1 MHVYIDETLF
11 LYTDILLTFILLH
24 TVGRMW
30 TIQIT
35 DHCLYYENWISWLI
49 VYLTRLFIII
59 IFTYRYNKIN
69 DYLRSFSQVVSTF
82 LRSCGVARRSLS
94 TWHIFFYRMAMF
106 QIQEVV
112 SVVLPFGASIFFPLF
127 LQNI

>member
-35 DHCLYYENWISWLI
+35 DNCLHYENWISWLI